1 VSTGPRFNTARRT
14 VWYPRRL
21 PAKMTLSSL
30 SLEHV
35 AMRLMICAPDIFAG
49 DAVGNHCLGLARV
62 AERLG
67 YTVEIYAQRFDD
79 PAQVHPLDQ
88 LFERIAGDDLL
99 LVSYSIVDPYLDRL
113 RTLPCKKICY
123 FHGVT
128 PPELLREFEPVTADL
143 CAASMLQ
150 FPDLNSFDSIVA
162 NSAFTASSLP
172 PQVNT
177 SSLRVIPPVF
187 GDMPAFQA
195 PKTQRSAS
203 TTTNILTVGRV
214 VPHKRIEDAIDI
226 VGTLRA
232 SGIDASL
239 SVVGSATNLPYVQFL
254 VSRAAE
260 QGLSEHFTLA
270 GAVDSGTLIG
280 YFRRAS
286 ALISVSAHEGF
297 CVPILEAMHMGL
309 ASFARE
315 GTAGA
320 EVCVPAARLPLDNA
334 AAAQCIS
341 GFLTKGYM
349 LDNLVSAGSKR
360 ATEILQDTSDECWR
374 EVFGD
379 PILH

>member
-1 VSTGPRFNTARRT
+1 
-14 VWYPRRL
+14 
-21 PAKMTLSSL
+21 
-30 SLEHV
+30 
-35 AMRLMICAPDIFAG
+35 MRLMICAPDIFAG

-67 YTVEIYAQRFDD
+67 YTVEVYAQRFDD
-79 PAQVHPLDQ
+79 PTRVHPLDQ

-143 CAASMLQ
+143 CAASILQ
-150 FPDLNSFDSIVA
+150 FPDLKSFDSIVA

-172 PQVNT
+172 PEVNT

-195 PKTQRSAS
+195 PKIQRSAS
-203 TTTNILTVGRV
+203 TPTNNILTIGRV

-226 VGTLRA
+226 VAALRA
-232 SGIDASL
+232 SGIDVSL

-254 VSRAAE
+254 VARAAE
-260 QGLSEHFTLA
+260 HGLSEHFTLA
-270 GAVDSGTLIG
+270 GAVDNDTLIAN
-280 YFRRAS
+280 FRRAS

-334 AAAQCIS
+334 TAAQSIS
-341 GFLTKGYM
+341 RFLTESDM
-349 LDNLVSAGSKR
+349 LDDLVSAGSKR
-360 ATEILQDTSDECWR
+360 AAEILQNTSDEGWR
-374 EVFGD
+374 EVFGA

>member
-1 VSTGPRFNTARRT
+1 
-14 VWYPRRL
+14 
-21 PAKMTLSSL
+21 
-30 SLEHV
+30 
-35 AMRLMICAPDIFAG
+35 MRLMICAPDIFAG

-67 YTVEIYAQRFDD
+67 YTVEVYALRFDD
-79 PAQVHPLDQ
+79 PTRVHPLDQ

-113 RTLPCKKICY
+113 RALPGKKICY

-143 CAASMLQ
+143 CAASILQ
-150 FPDLNSFDSIVA
+150 FPDLGSFDSIVA

-172 PQVNT
+172 PEVNT

-187 GDMPAFQA
+187 RDMPAFQA
-195 PKTQRSAS
+195 PKIQRSTS
-203 TTTNILTVGRV
+203 TQTNNILTIGRV

-226 VGTLRA
+226 VAALRA

-254 VSRAAE
+254 VARAAE
-260 QGLSEHFTLA
+260 RGLSERFDLA
-270 GAVDSGTLIG
+270 GAVDNETLIT
-280 YFRRAS
+280 YFHRAS

-297 CVPILEAMHMGL
+297 CVPILEAMHIGL

-320 EVCVPAARLPLDNA
+320 EVCVPTARLALDNA
-334 AAAQCIS
+334 TAAQSIS
-341 GFLTKGYM
+341 RFLTESDM
-349 LDNLVSAGSKR
+349 LDNLISAGSKR
-360 ATEILQDTSDECWR
+360 AAEILQSTRDEAWR
-374 EVFGD
+374 EVLRTS
-379 PILH
+379 ILH